1 MPHSLSWAVIVS
13 TKALSVPEIF
23 SARAI
28 AALLALLMR
37 VASKSCLT
45 VYFRESSGIFE
56 TSESTVRLNG

>member
-1 MPHSLSWAVIVS
+1 MPHSFSWAVIVS
-13 TKALSVPEIF
+13 TKVLSVPEIF

-45 VYFRESSGIFE
+45 VYFRESSGTFE
-56 TSESTVRLNG
+56 TSELTVKLNG